1 MRPETAVAI
10 GMMFAPQADLEC
22 PTCERPAVMG
32 KFHYRC
38 LQERCGGKVP
48 DDMERLIEAFKLMED
63 GDGSPDTTTERE
75 TRTR

>member
-1 MRPETAVAI
+1 
-10 GMMFAPQADLEC
+10 
-22 PTCERPAVMG
+22 MG